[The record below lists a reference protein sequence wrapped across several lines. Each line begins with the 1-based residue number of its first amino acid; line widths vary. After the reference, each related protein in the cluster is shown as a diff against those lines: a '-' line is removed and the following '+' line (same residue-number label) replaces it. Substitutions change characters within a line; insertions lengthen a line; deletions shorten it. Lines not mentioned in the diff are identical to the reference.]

1 MVANGVT
8 YTGPWDSEGPLRSWS
23 TISTHYSES
32 IGSSVILTTASHAT
46 SLRIVGASTSAH
58 NGPVAAKLTLYD
70 GSIDHQMGRDSITL
84 PHIQVD
90 GKTHVGWELTTVS
103 LWGTYAPGTTIKTRV
118 NPQSDGGKDSI

>member
-70 GSIDHQMGRDSITL
+70 G
-84 PHIQVD
+84 
-90 GKTHVGWELTTVS
+90 KTHVGWERTTVS
-103 LWGTYAPGTTIKTRV
+103 LWGTCAPGTKIKTRA